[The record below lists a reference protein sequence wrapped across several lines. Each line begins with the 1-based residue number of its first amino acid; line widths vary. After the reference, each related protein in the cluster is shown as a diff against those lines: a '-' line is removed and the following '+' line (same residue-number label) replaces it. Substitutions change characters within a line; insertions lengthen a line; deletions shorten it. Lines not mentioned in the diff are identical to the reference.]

1 MAWYTINYTCG
12 HTERVQLYGAHKDRY
27 AKIEAMERRAC
38 PECEAKA
45 AQEQAASDGLPALT
59 GSDRQISWAADIRA
73 RWLALPAYPG
83 EVQSDAI
90 TPTAKRLINYLV
102 DRIGD
107 KTDNADT
114 AQDWMAAALDYIGVQ
129 TDYKSYDPAMAMDGL
144 RRLALEH
151 TAAKWWIDNRGSIGR
166 VMAAEIIDNVSKE
179 AAND

>member
-59 GSDRQISWAADIRA
+59 GSDKQISWAADIRA
-73 RWLALPAYPG
+73 RWLADGLSKDVKG
-83 EVQSDAI
+83 LVDALVDELEAV
-90 TPTAKRLINYLV
+90 TDDPETAKHL
-102 DRIGD
+102 
-107 KTDNADT
+107 
-114 AQDWMAAALDYIGVQ
+114 MSAALTSLGADADWTAYDMVKAY
-129 TDYKSYDPAMAMDGL
+129 DRYKARAT
-144 RRLALEH
+144 AH
-151 TAAKWWIDNRGSIGR
+151 TAAKWWIDNRGAIAD
-166 VMAAEIIDNVSKE
+166 VMAREIIADVNKE